1 MSEDDLDNT
10 AATYAGAKRTI
21 AALQQE
27 VQNLKEAGPKR
38 KS

>member
-1 MSEDDLDNT
+1 MLEENLDD

-21 AALQQE
+21 AALQQQ
-27 VQNLKEAGPKR
+27 VLNLKEAGTKR